1 MLERSLSFQITRRA
15 AAQAG
20 DLLMDSFLG
29 GHFCPRSNL
38 HKTSGISRESF
49 CFSRA
54 PFLFSPFTAPIFTL
68 GKNPT
73 EYLDA
78 YSLCIFCFPQSLIDH
93 MEVLGYH
100 LILSAFNK
108 LSWEHGSYLLSSLT
122 LTNER
127 FCLVLVIGTDK
138 IKFAS
143 YFALIPGVNPLS
155 KPGFSAPAPTLTL
168 QRSRGWSLSKSP
180 MSSFASVPYF
190 LAVLCL

>member
-29 GHFCPRSNL
+29 GHFCPRPNL

-73 EYLDA
+73 EYSDA

-108 LSWEHGSYLLSSLT
+108 LSWEHGSYLLSPLT

-127 FCLVLVIGTDK
+127 FCWFWSSVL
-138 IKFAS
+138 IKLS
-143 YFALIPGVNPLS
+143 LPLILH
-155 KPGFSAPAPTLTL
+155 
-168 QRSRGWSLSKSP
+168 
-180 MSSFASVPYF
+180 
-190 LAVLCL
+190 